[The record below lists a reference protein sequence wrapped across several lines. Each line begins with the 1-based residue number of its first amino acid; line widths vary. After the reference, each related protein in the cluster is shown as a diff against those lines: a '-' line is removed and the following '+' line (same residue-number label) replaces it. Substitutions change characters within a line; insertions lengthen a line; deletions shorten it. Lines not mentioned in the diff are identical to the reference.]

1 MLRRLTLTATF
12 AITCVIAGATPGTA
26 DPGNGHG
33 QTTFPMVCDGKLSA
47 LTVGGGSWAA
57 ADLGDSHGT
66 FIPQQTYFS
75 IHDGS
80 GELLY
85 EEHDAKRGGGKPS
98 TSSCVDEFEMD
109 GLHYRFVVEGKV
121 KGTPAVD

>member
-1 MLRRLTLTATF
+1 MLRRLTLTTTF
-12 AITCVIAGATPGTA
+12 AIVAVLGGATPGTA

-33 QTTFPMVCDGKLSA
+33 QATFPMVCDGELST

-57 ADLGDSHGT
+57 ADLGDSHGK
-66 FIPQQTYFS
+66 FIPEETHFS

-98 TSSCVDEFEMD
+98 PSSCVDEFELD
-109 GLHYRFVVEGKV
+109 GLRYRFVVEGKL
-121 KGTPAVD
+121 KGASAVD